1 MRNVGGAVWQL
12 QQLHQ
17 RKAHIFY
24 AASSPFKEVKTDGV
38 RTCIM
43 MRYSITLQAANKT
56 ICALELLLQISDGV
70 IHGLQIV
77 LALEVGGLIEGEV
90 GG

>member
-1 MRNVGGAVWQL
+1 
-12 QQLHQ
+12 
-17 RKAHIFY
+17 
-24 AASSPFKEVKTDGV
+24 
-38 RTCIM
+38 M

-56 ICALELLLQISDGV
+56 ICALELLLQISDSV

>member
-1 MRNVGGAVWQL
+1 
-12 QQLHQ
+12 
-17 RKAHIFY
+17 
-24 AASSPFKEVKTDGV
+24 
-38 RTCIM
+38 M

-56 ICALELLLQISDGV
+56 ISAFELLLQISDSV